1 VTPRLRERGQILAE
15 RSSMKWESQSSLD
28 CLFLDYDGVV
38 HGGGA
43 TRHRK
48 PPNIRPELP
57 GHQLFEHL
65 PIVESLLAPYPAVR
79 IVLSTSWVRSLDFDR
94 AKSYLTPGLQQRV
107 IGATYHRRLMLRRE
121 FADTPRYAQIFQ
133 DVERRR
139 PHRWL
144 AIDDDFGE
152 GVPQWAWTYF
162 VQTPST
168 QGLGCPAAVEE
179 FKRRLEVVF
188 NRPPEKFA
196 FDNAEKFLISPEL
209 ARNAKVDWPDDDDLE
224 K

>member
-1 VTPRLRERGQILAE
+1 MNSAT
-15 RSSMKWESQSSLD
+15 QSSLD

-48 PPNIRPELP
+48 PPNIRPELS

-65 PIVESLLAPYPAVR
+65 PIVVSLLAPYPAVR
-79 IVLSTSWVRSLDFDR
+79 IILSTSWVRELDFDR
-94 AKSYLTPGLQQRV
+94 AKSYLTPELQQRV
-107 IGATYHRRLMLRRE
+107 IGATYHRRLMLCSE
-121 FADTPRYAQIFQ
+121 FEDIPRHAQILQ

-168 QGLGCPAAVEE
+168 QGLGCAAAVEE
-179 FKRRLEVVF
+179 FKHRLDVVF
-188 NRPPEKFA
+188 NRPPGKVV

-209 ARNAKVDWPDDDDLE
+209 ATNAKVQWPDGEDL
-224 K
+224 